1 MLKELKHLVCDPKCK
16 LFVGIGNVLKCDDG
30 VGVYIAQRIK
40 ERNTIKVLVVEVSI
54 ENYIGRINKF
64 HPDTLVLID
73 AVNFGKN
80 PGFCSLLP
88 PDRIMDFTTNTHNIS
103 LKKLLGFFKS
113 SVFVLG
119 IQPQNMTIGDTI
131 SEPVKTQADCILN
144 IINAA

>member
-54 ENYIGRINKF
+54 GNYIGRINKF

-73 AVNFGKN
+73 AVNFGKS

-88 PDRIMDFTTNTHNIS
+88 SDKIMDFTTNTHNIS
-103 LKKLLGFFKS
+103 IKKLLGFFKS
-113 SVFVLG
+113 RVFILG
-119 IQPQNMTIGDTI
+119 IQPQYMTIGDTI
-131 SEPVKTQADCILN
+131 SEPVKTQADCILK